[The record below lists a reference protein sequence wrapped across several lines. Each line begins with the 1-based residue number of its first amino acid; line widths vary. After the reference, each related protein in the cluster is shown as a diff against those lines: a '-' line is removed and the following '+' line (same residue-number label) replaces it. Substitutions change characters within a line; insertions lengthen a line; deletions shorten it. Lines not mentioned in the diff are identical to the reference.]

1 MKSLLISTNPE
12 LTDNIRFIL
21 SHAGYTVQVKR
32 TLCEVLPTW
41 LENPYDFVLL
51 SNSSIDQL
59 QAELQ
64 ALRNVTEVP
73 ALVLF
78 EAPRETEVVSLLEAG
93 ADLVLEHPVGPKV
106 LTLYCQTLLRRA
118 SRVPA
123 HTLPVLDLENIRLDP
138 TLRTVRVFNQEP
150 QRLTQLE
157 FRLLYILMT
166 QRGHVIPSEVIVDR
180 VWGYSETGNKELIR
194 GLVSRLRSKIEPDPS
209 APSFIHT
216 IPGVGYLFE
225 AEA

>member
-1 MKSLLISTNPE
+1 MKSLLISTNPD

-21 SHAGYTVQVKR
+21 SHAGYPVQVKR
-32 TLCEVLPTW
+32 TLCEVLSTW

-78 EAPRETEVVSLLEAG
+78 EALRETEVVSLLEAG
-93 ADLVLEHPVGPKV
+93 ADLVLELPVGPKV

-150 QRLTQLE
+150 KRLTQLE
-157 FRLLYILMT
+157 FRLLYIRMT
-166 QRGHVIPSEVIVDR
+166 QRGHFIPSEVIVDR